1 VSLSPSAKLFLAQL
15 PESVARALEVEIEEI
30 TRDPLGR
37 GSLDRDED
45 DPELAGLRMALGVAG
60 YAIFYLPF
68 RGGDGVYV
76 TSIRDWDYSD
86 VRGL

>member
-1 VSLSPSAKLFLAQL
+1 
-15 PESVARALEVEIEEI
+15 VALVLEVEIEEI
-30 TRDPLGR
+30 TRDPAGPRKR
-37 GSLDRDED
+37 GSGWG

-86 VRGL
+86 VRGS

>member
-1 VSLSPSAKLFLAQL
+1 MFLAQL
-15 PESVARALEVEIEEI
+15 PESVALALKVEIVEI

-37 GSLDRDED
+37 GSLDQDED

-68 RGGDGVYV
+68 RGGDGTYV